1 MCLHELYAS
10 NFNKRILFL
19 GLGILLGCES
29 GIGNGEEDKEDRLSW
44 HFFFFFKYLE
54 MCTLNFK

>member
-1 MCLHELYAS
+1 MCLHELHAS

-44 HFFFFFKYLE
+44 HFFFFFNIWKCVL
-54 MCTLNFK
+54 